1 MAPTGRTLRT
11 LVDGLSFPEGPRW
24 HDGRLWF
31 SDFYTHRVLATD
43 LDGNV
48 ETICEVPEQPS
59 GLGWD
64 PQGRLLIVSM
74 LDRRLLRREADG
86 TLVTVADLSGLV
98 TGPCNDMVV
107 DAAGR
112 AYIGNFGFDRH
123 RGEAERPT
131 VLVRVDPDGSCTV
144 VDDDVFFPNGS
155 VITDDGATLV
165 VGETWRQR
173 LTAWTIGADGSLGD
187 KRVWAETSPH
197 WPDGICLDAEGA
209 IWVADPRGNATVR
222 VREGGQIADVVS
234 SGDRGSFA
242 AMLGGPQGRT
252 LFVLTNTGSGPDAA
266 ARRDGRIEVV
276 EVDVP
281 RAGRP

>member
-1 MAPTGRTLRT
+1 MARTTRTLRT
-11 LVDGLSFPEGPRW
+11 LVEGLSFPEGPRW

-43 LDGNV
+43 LDGHV
-48 ETICEVPEQPS
+48 ETICEVPNQPS

-74 LDRRLLRREADG
+74 LDRRLLRLEADG
-86 TLVTVADLSGLV
+86 TLSTIADLSALA

-107 DAAGR
+107 DASGR

-123 RGEAERPT
+123 RGEPERTT
-131 VLVRVDPDGSCTV
+131 VLVRVDPDGACTV
-144 VDDDVFFPNGS
+144 VDDDVFFPNGA

-165 VGETWRQR
+165 VGETWRQQ
-173 LTAWTIGADGSLGD
+173 LTAWSIRADGSLVD
-187 KRVWAETSPH
+187 KRLWADTSPH

-209 IWVADPRGNATVR
+209 IWVADPRGNVTVR
-222 VREGGQIADVVS
+222 VREGGEILDAVP

-242 AMLGGPQGRT
+242 TMLGGPEGRT

-281 RAGRP
+281 GAGRP